1 MLNRITQAEDIII
14 IIFSERFQF
23 QNIITFHI
31 NTCHMKQIFLFFTLI
46 FFHSFIQAQTTNSW
60 INLFDGKTLSG
71 WKKGAGT
78 ADYKVEGGAIVGTT
92 VMSSPNSFLITE
104 KEYGNFVLELEAKI
118 DDTTSN
124 SGVQLR
130 SHFDATGNNGRGKVF
145 GYQYELDPSSRKWTG
160 GIYDEGR
167 RDWLYPL
174 SLNQGAQ
181 NAFKLH
187 EFNKIKVECFGNT
200 IRTWINGQ
208 PAAMLVDTFD
218 KKGFIG
224 LQVHAVNKDENAGK
238 KVYFKNIR
246 LMPISK
252 PSPDFPKSVYAMNNI
267 PNRLTDY
274 EKNNGWKLLFNGV
287 DSKGWVAAYKDRFPD
302 KGWVV
307 KDGLLTVLS
316 SEGKEAANG
325 GDIVTTE
332 QFGAFDLS
340 FEFKL
345 TTGANSGVKY
355 FVTLKENN
363 EGSAIGLE
371 YQLLDDKVHPDAKL
385 GRDGDRTLA
394 SLYDLIPAKKQERFV
409 HPIGQWNTGRIIVYP
424 NNHVEHYLN
433 GVKVLEYERG
443 SQAYRDLVAISKYKV
458 WDHFG
463 EAAKG
468 HILLQDHG
476 FEVSFRS
483 IKIRLLK

>member
-1 MLNRITQAEDIII
+1 MKKFFLLPTLLII
-14 IIFSERFQF
+14 S
-23 QNIITFHI
+23 
-31 NTCHMKQIFLFFTLI
+31 LVS
-46 FFHSFIQAQTTNSW
+46 HSQTTDRW
-60 INLFDGKTLSG
+60 ISLFDGKTLDG
-71 WKKGAGT
+71 WKRESGSAE
-78 ADYKVEGGAIVGTT
+78 YRVEKGAIVGTT
-92 VMSSPNSFLITE
+92 VMSSPNSFLVTE
-104 KEYGNFVLELEAKI
+104 NEYDNFVLELEAKI

-124 SGVQLR
+124 SGIQLR
-130 SHFDATGNNGRGKVF
+130 SHFDPTGNNGHGKVY

-174 SLNQGAQ
+174 SLNHNAQ
-181 NAFKLH
+181 NAFKLGVY
-187 EFNKIKVECFGNT
+187 NKIKIECFENT

-208 PAAMLVDTFD
+208 PAAMLIDTFD
-218 KKGFIG
+218 RRGFIG
-224 LQVHAVNKDENAGK
+224 LQVHAVSKPEDAGK
-238 KVYFKNIR
+238 NVYFRNIK
-246 LMPISK
+246 LMPI
-252 PSPDFPKSVYAMNNI
+252 PQPALDFSKSVYVMNNI
-267 PNRLTDY
+267 PNTLTSY
-274 EKNNGWKLLFNGV
+274 EESRGWKLLFNGIN
-287 DSKGWVAAYKDRFPD
+287 SKGWKGAYKDNFPD
-302 KGWVV
+302 HGWVI
-307 KDGLLTVLS
+307 KNGELTVLA
-316 SEGKEAANG
+316 SEGKEGGLG
-325 GDIVTTE
+325 GDIVTLD
-332 QFGAFDLS
+332 QFSAFDLS

-355 FVTLKENN
+355 FVTLAEHN

-371 YQLLDDKVHPDAKL
+371 YQILDDKVHPDAKL

-394 SLYDLIPAKKQERFV
+394 SLYDLIPAQKQERFV

-443 SQAYRDLVAISKYKV
+443 SQAYRDLVAISKYKI

-476 FEVSFRS
+476 NEVSFRS
-483 IKIRLLK
+483 IKIRELK

>member
-1 MLNRITQAEDIII
+1 MKKIVLLQA
-14 IIFSERFQF
+14 
-23 QNIITFHI
+23 
-31 NTCHMKQIFLFFTLI
+31 LI
-46 FFHSFIQAQTTNSW
+46 VFYSNSNSQTTGKW

-71 WKKGAGT
+71 WKKGAGN
-78 ADYKVEGGAIVGTT
+78 AEYKVEDGAIVGTT
-92 VMSSPNSFLITE
+92 VMPSPNSFLVTE
-104 KEYGNFVLELEAKI
+104 KEFDNFVLELDAKI

-124 SGVQLR
+124 SGIQIR
-130 SHFDATGNNGRGKVF
+130 SHVDPSANNGQGKVY
-145 GYQYELDPSSRKWTG
+145 GYQYELDPSSRRWTG

-174 SLNQGAQ
+174 SLNHDAQ
-181 NAFKLH
+181 NAFKLG
-187 EFNKIKVECFGNT
+187 EYNKVKIECFGHT

-208 PAAMLVDTFD
+208 PAAMLIDTFD

-224 LQVHAVNKDENAGK
+224 LQVHAVSKAEDAGK

-246 LMPISK
+246 LMSIAK
-252 PSPDFPKSVYAMNNI
+252 PSADFPKSVYVMNNV
-267 PNRLTDY
+267 PNTLSDY
-274 EKNNGWKLLFNGV
+274 EKNQGWKLLFNGV
-287 DSKGWVAAYKDRFPD
+287 DSKGWRGAYKDNFPGN
-302 KGWVV
+302 GWVI
-307 KDGLLTVLS
+307 KDGTLTVLS
-316 SEGKEAANG
+316 SEGKEGGVG
-325 GDIVTTE
+325 GDIVTTD
-332 QFGAFDLS
+332 QYSAFDLS
-340 FEFKL
+340 FDFKL

-355 FVTLKENN
+355 FVTLTEHN

-371 YQLLDDKVHPDAKL
+371 YQVLDDKVHPDAKL

-394 SLYDLIPAKKQERFV
+394 SLYDLIPAQKQERFV

-443 SQAYRDLVAISKYKV
+443 SKAYRDLVAISKYKI

-463 EAAKG
+463 EAPKG

-476 FEVSFRS
+476 NEVSFRS
-483 IKIRLLK
+483 IKIRQLK